1 MLVRNRCKVVVMRV
15 DSSGHHCWKCSNGA
29 IELNQRGSYF
39 QRGRSTTLKSN
50 TLAGWLSIQSRQTF
64 AHNEIFVH
72 ASCKKV
78 FTNLADAQAWL
89 SCYPNSH
96 DVTLKDS
103 LDGKLSILAA
113 GCFSRKSI
121 ARGPFTT
128 SSVTM
133 RRPLPSVNKRNV

>member
-1 MLVRNRCKVVVMRV
+1 MQSRCVMRV

-96 DVTLKDS
+96 DVTLKNS

-121 ARGPFTT
+121 
-128 SSVTM
+128 
-133 RRPLPSVNKRNV
+133 